1 MARVMF
7 CAILGSGLLAG
18 GGAVTPAAT
27 AAAAPAPATEITL
40 SVVPQ
45 PGTPGAPRRTVLT
58 CDPAGPLP
66 RAQQAC
72 DELAKA
78 KGDISRV
85 PPQQAACAQVWLP
98 VTASASGRW
107 RGVPIPPFSQ
117 TYTNDGCARIAHGHV
132 FDF

>member
-1 MARVMF
+1 MPRVTLRM
-7 CAILGSGLLAG
+7 ILGSALLVA

-27 AAAAPAPATEITL
+27 ATEAPDLTTEITV

-45 PGTPGAPRRTVLT
+45 PGTPGTPRRTVLT

-66 RAQQAC
+66 SAQQAC
-72 DELAKA
+72 AELAKA
-78 KGDISRV
+78 KGDVSRV